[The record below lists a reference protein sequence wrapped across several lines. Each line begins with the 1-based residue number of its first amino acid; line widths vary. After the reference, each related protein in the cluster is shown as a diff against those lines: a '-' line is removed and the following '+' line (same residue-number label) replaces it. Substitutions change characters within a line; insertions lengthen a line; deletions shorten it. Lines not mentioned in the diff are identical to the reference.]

1 MPGVSSPNSQE
12 IQSFCPSEHSRYM
25 RERNFDVIP
34 SNTLTLFIKFSKEQ
48 DFSIIL
54 NDLENPIL
62 ILISISNAPISFIFI
77 STLFILFLINNI
89 ILFQQLLFS

>member
-34 SNTLTLFIKFSKEQ
+34 SNTLTHCLLSFRKRKTFQSHRESLSN
-48 DFSIIL
+48 F
-54 NDLENPIL
+54 NFDLKYQAML
-62 ILISISNAPISFIFI
+62 
-77 STLFILFLINNI
+77 LFL
-89 ILFQQLLFS
+89 LLSF